1 MSQRLSILL
10 ERGLIEKT
18 QVTLRPGAPI
28 VRSGYKIADNIEVGL
43 AALAEGFDLSVID
56 RMVAR

>member
-1 MSQRLSILL
+1 VVLL
-10 ERGLIEKT
+10 CITYR
-18 QVTLRPGAPI
+18 TLGFA
-28 VRSGYKIADNIEVGL
+28 GYKIADNIEVGL